1 MVWGTCLGVKALV
14 SMYTNGFVQLATSVR
29 VFVCVYGRCQCM
41 PLFVTWVSACADRLN
56 FENRYTPLRMAMLGT
71 PRGILSLCN
80 QFHLSLVQPE
90 PPTQDPGSPT
100 IQKVSLQRVLCSSL
114 SITRDCSVMEQ
125 TFSLSSLSLCFQLS
139 VQHLS
144 KTPSATF
151 CCAQVTWCWRTRTG
165 HFRIC

>member
-1 MVWGTCLGVKALV
+1 MPHLMVRREREELREQCAVHLSLTLCAGV
-14 SMYTNGFVQLATSVR
+14 SR
-29 VFVCVYGRCQCM
+29 
-41 PLFVTWVSACADRLN
+41 VSACADRLS

-90 PPTQDPGSPT
+90 PHTQDSGSPT